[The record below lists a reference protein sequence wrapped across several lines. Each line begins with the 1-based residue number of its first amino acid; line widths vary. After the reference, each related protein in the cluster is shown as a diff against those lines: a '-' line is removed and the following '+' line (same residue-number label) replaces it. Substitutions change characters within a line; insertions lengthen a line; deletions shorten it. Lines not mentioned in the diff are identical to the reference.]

1 MFEKYFFEV
10 PLHLQPGIDSG
21 ILTRFGAII
30 KNTQTG
36 KIVAHLQETGVGQQV
51 ISSLASSPFSALE
64 TVSSLAANA
73 QLVQLKKMVKSLQVL
88 QYANLGIGLA
98 GIGVTVVG
106 FAVVSK
112 KLNNIKETV
121 ERLSKE
127 GLNNC

>member
-1 MFEKYFFEV
+1 M
-10 PLHLQPGIDSG
+10 
-21 ILTRFGAII
+21 
-30 KNTQTG
+30 
-36 KIVAHLQETGVGQQV
+36 
-51 ISSLASSPFSALE
+51 
-64 TVSSLAANA
+64 AANA